1 LQLRAFAVDVDGT
14 ITEDGGRLHLESVF
28 ILRWLQQLGHAVILV
43 SGRGLW
49 EMLALSIYT
58 GCSRVVVCENG
69 GVIADSPSHM
79 TLLTEKN
86 NSLVAYDHL
95 VKKIPGVTLRDDW
108 PTLTEVS
115 VLRNFDIM
123 KGKSLLDD
131 ARIPVTILDSGY
143 AYHLTSKTVDKAKGL
158 TLALKSY
165 DIEIKDCVAIGD
177 SDTDTPMFKSC
188 GYSVAI
194 GSAPET
200 TRNTANFVVKSN
212 MGEGFVEAVQHI
224 SDKFM
229 KRSIKE
235 KSA

>member
-1 LQLRAFAVDVDGT
+1 MQLRAFAVDVDGT

-28 ILRWLQQLGHAVILV
+28 ILRWLQQLGYAVILV

-69 GVIADSPSHM
+69 GIIADSPNHM

-86 NSLVAYDHL
+86 NSVVAYDYL
-95 VKKIPGVTLRDDW
+95 AKKIPGVTLRDDW

-131 ARIPVTILDSGY
+131 ACIPVTILDSGY
-143 AYHLTSKTVDKAKGL
+143 AYHLTSKAVDKAKGL

-177 SDTDTPMFKSC
+177 SDTDIPMFKSC
-188 GYSVAI
+188 SYSVAI

-200 TRNTANFVVKSN
+200 TKIAANFVVKSN

-229 KRSIKE
+229 KRSIGG